1 MLWTAPC
8 KAYTRVHVDIEAHGG
23 AMISAGNAFCQ
34 NDAVCILK
42 PQVSTILFEC
52 LFEYC
57 INSNTQNHTLHM
69 WNVWCES
76 ECACVRARARVCEC
90 VYMCVCVCVRARARV
105 CPHAHY
111 GLFLYVF
118 DLHTINTSFG
128 YIHWFKLIYYLKI
141 LGRLRGRLLLYRI
154 PSDIT

>member
-1 MLWTAPC
+1 MCDAR
-8 KAYTRVHVDIEAHGG
+8 ASVR
-23 AMISAGNAFCQ
+23 AF
-34 NDAVCILK
+34 A
-42 PQVSTILFEC
+42 
-52 LFEYC
+52 
-57 INSNTQNHTLHM
+57 
-69 WNVWCES
+69 CER
-76 ECACVRARARVCEC
+76 ACVNA
-90 VYMCVCVCVRARARV
+90 YVCVCAPARARV